1 MLKDT
6 AFPLY
11 HRLKEILREK
21 IDDGEWKPHSAI
33 PSIRALCAMYGIST
47 TTAKQAIQELTH
59 EGKVYSVQG
68 KGTFVAA
75 PQFAAGR
82 VEYTEISA
90 DVMLNARMK
99 AIGIKYSCQLLGVE
113 KIPASRMVADALGV
127 SIGTPLFKIARH
139 KKADDEP
146 MLIEQVFIDAQKYS
160 CVEDADL
167 ARPMYEILKSVY
179 SIELKK
185 SMEKFTPVFLETA
198 DAHILD
204 QKPGALALLNER
216 TSLDGKG
223 EAIIYA
229 RSLIRGDKCKMYVD
243 LTQLRTLNK

>member
-6 AFPLY
+6 ASPLY

-33 PSIRALCAMYGIST
+33 PSLRALCAMYGIST

-59 EGKVYSVQG
+59 EGKVYAVQG

-75 PQFAAGR
+75 PQFTAGR

-99 AIGIKYSCQLLGVE
+99 SIGIRYACRLLGME
-113 KIPASRMVADALGV
+113 KSSASRVVADALAIP
-127 SIGTPLFKIARH
+127 IGSPIFKIIRL

-146 MLIEQVFIDAQKYS
+146 MLIEQVYIEANKYNRL
-160 CVEDADL
+160 EGADL
-167 ARPMYEILKSVY
+167 ERPMYAILKSVY

-198 DAHILD
+198 DAQILD

-216 TSLDGKG
+216 TSLDEGG

>member
-6 AFPLY
+6 ASPLY
-11 HRLKEILREK
+11 YRLKEILREK

-59 EGKVYSVQG
+59 EGKVYAMQG

-99 AIGIKYSCQLLGVE
+99 AIGIKYSCVLLGVE
-113 KIPASRMVADALGV
+113 RQPANRVVADALAIP
-127 SIGTPLFKIARH
+127 IGAPSLKITRF
-139 KKADDEP
+139 KKANDEP
-146 MLIEQVFIDAQKYS
+146 MLIEQVYVDAGKYGKI
-160 CVEDADL
+160 ETADL
-167 ARPMYEILKSVY
+167 TRPMYEIIKLAY

-185 SMEKFTPVFLETA
+185 SVEKFTPVFLESA
-198 DAHILD
+198 DAQILD
-204 QKPGALALLNER
+204 QKPGALALSNER
-216 TSLDGKG
+216 TSLSQGG